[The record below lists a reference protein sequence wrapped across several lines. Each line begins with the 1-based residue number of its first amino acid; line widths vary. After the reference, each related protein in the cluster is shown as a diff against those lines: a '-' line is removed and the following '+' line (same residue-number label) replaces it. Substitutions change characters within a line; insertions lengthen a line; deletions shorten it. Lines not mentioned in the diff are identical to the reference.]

1 MAVGAVAFHL
11 VNFVAPNRKGR
22 VVEGTARVIAASP
35 APPGVSSARCELQL
49 VVEAPG
55 LPATA
60 QTIRDPGVPVAK
72 WPVVGQ
78 KLPVSVLR
86 ADPRHVT
93 IRWDRVRSSGANGDA
108 EFATLLTTRAETT
121 RNGTTRQADDE
132 LGSYLDELFSPV
144 DAAPAP
150 ETVPSTPQAQ
160 GVSGPTSAWKPELAP
175 AKEPQ
180 PEPVKEPERP
190 ASSLPPFVLPEF
202 TPLDLPE
209 FELADFVTPPPTL
222 PVPPPGPAESMPEL
236 GDVPLPGPDDVSLP
250 ETDDDAKDMFTLPEF
265 RKVPLPRRQPK
276 PLDHARWGAAL
287 EEEAEP
293 GRASRLIDPALLTG
307 GRASYEAEAEE
318 EPEDEYPDDVVPAS
332 IQGVGVSLMVS
343 DLPRS
348 LEFYRDTL
356 GFTELDSGG
365 GAAILAAG
373 DAKLLLRQLD
383 DARPEG
389 PRLAHVNLE
398 VDDVDVVYQEL
409 RAKGVRF
416 LQRPRAVASTAL
428 LELWSVSFKDP
439 DGHGLALTSWRYR

>member
-1 MAVGAVAFHL
+1 MLVFWLGTAVAVGAVAYHGMSSF
-11 VNFVAPNRKGR
+11 APNRR
-22 VVEGTARVIAASP
+22 RRMVEGSARVIAASP
-35 APPGVSSARCELQL
+35 APPGVTTARCELQL

-78 KLPVSVLR
+78 RLPVKVLR
-86 ADPRHVT
+86 ADPREVT
-93 IRWDRVRSSGANGDA
+93 IRWDRVRPASAGGDE
-108 EFATLLTTRAETT
+108 EFMTRLTTRAETV
-121 RNGTTRQADDE
+121 RNGTARQDDE

-144 DAAPAP
+144 DAAPEPTPPPTPVAVAEPAP
-150 ETVPSTPQAQ
+150 EA
-160 GVSGPTSAWKPELAP
+160 
-175 AKEPQ
+175 
-180 PEPVKEPERP
+180 EPVREKEPEP
-190 ASSLPPFVLPEF
+190 PQQPQLTSLPAFVLPEF
-202 TPLDLPE
+202 EPLDLPE

-222 PVPPPGPAESMPEL
+222 PTVPAQPTGPVEPAVDPG
-236 GDVPLPGPDDVSLP
+236 
-250 ETDDDAKDMFTLPEF
+250 
-265 RKVPLPRRQPK
+265 RVPLPRREPK
-276 PLDHARWGAAL
+276 PLDHARWGASL
-287 EEEAEP
+287 DEEPEP
-293 GRASRLIDPALLTG
+293 RASRLIDPSLLTG
-307 GRASYEAEAEE
+307 GRASYEADAELA
-318 EPEDEYPDDVVPAS
+318 DEIPDEVVPAS

-398 VDDVDVVYQEL
+398 VDDVDTVYQEL
-409 RAKGVRF
+409 RSKGVRF

-428 LELWSVSFKDP
+428 MELWSVSFKDP

>member
-1 MAVGAVAFHL
+1 MAALFIIIFSIGTGSVLVFWLGTAVAVGAVAYHGMNSF
-11 VNFVAPNRKGR
+11 APNRRRR
-22 VVEGTARVIAASP
+22 VVEGSARVIAASP

-72 WPVVGQ
+72 WPVAGQ
-78 KLPVSVLR
+78 QLPVFVLR
-86 ADPRHVT
+86 TDPRQVT
-93 IRWDRVRSSGANGDA
+93 IRWDRVRAASAAA
-108 EFATLLTTRAETT
+108 EEEFVTRLTTRAETV
-121 RNGTTRQADDE
+121 RNGTPRQDDE

-144 DAAPAP
+144 DAAPAAEP
-150 ETVPSTPQAQ
+150 
-160 GVSGPTSAWKPELAP
+160 AP
-175 AKEPQ
+175 V
-180 PEPVKEPERP
+180 PEPEPTPEKEPERP
-190 ASSLPPFVLPEF
+190 QLPSLPPFVLPEF
-202 TPLDLPE
+202 EPLDLPE

-222 PVPPPGPAESMPEL
+222 PTLPTQPTGPAEAS
-236 GDVPLPGPDDVSLP
+236 DPG
-250 ETDDDAKDMFTLPEF
+250 
-265 RKVPLPRRQPK
+265 RVPLPRREPK
-276 PLDHARWGAAL
+276 PLDHARWGSSL
-287 EEEAEP
+287 EDEP
-293 GRASRLIDPALLTG
+293 EPRASRLIDPSLLTG
-307 GRASYEAEAEE
+307 GRAHYEADAEFA
-318 EPEDEYPDDVVPAS
+318 DEVPDEIVPAS

-343 DLPRS
+343 DLSRS

-398 VDDVDVVYQEL
+398 VDDVDTVYQEL
-409 RAKGVRF
+409 RSKGVRF
-416 LQRPRAVASTAL
+416 LQRPRAVAATAL
-428 LELWSVSFKDP
+428 MELWSVSFKDP